1 MLCKLL
7 YRCFFTRSIF
17 CWSFLFC
24 FFFLK
29 VGGCFFFW
37 SFCHLLRGVMGRW
50 RGSWINDTIRYI
62 FMVRMSGKGTV
73 IKISLLIVIW
83 TNTIFFISLF
93 ITRQRL
99 RYENGK
105 YFDPHT
111 DTVIKEQSLI
121 VIFILTLFFFLI
133 SSFYTYTFIKGIK
146 K

>member
-1 MLCKLL
+1 MIQFVIYLWC
-7 YRCFFTRSIF
+7 
-17 CWSFLFC
+17 
-24 FFFLK
+24 
-29 VGGCFFFW
+29 V
-37 SFCHLLRGVMGRW
+37 
-50 RGSWINDTIRYI
+50 
-62 FMVRMSGKGTV
+62 MSGKGTV

-105 YFDPHT
+105 YFDADT
-111 DTVIKEQSLI
+111 NTVIKEQSLI